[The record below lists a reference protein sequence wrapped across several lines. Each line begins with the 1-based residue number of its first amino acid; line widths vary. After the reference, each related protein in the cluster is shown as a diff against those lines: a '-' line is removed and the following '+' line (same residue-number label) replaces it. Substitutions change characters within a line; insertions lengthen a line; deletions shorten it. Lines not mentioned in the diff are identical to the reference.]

1 MVPKKFFKLFRRF
14 GSVIEVPEF
23 SKLFSINKIHSKLPP
38 YNSLPPGI
46 QENYHIAR
54 FFIWIS
60 IWSLFDKIVT
70 WNLFLIFFFYF
81 CLFPVR
87 IFFIQ
92 GAPFF
97 IGALFLSTNQ
107 IVGIKLFYLNW
118 LWICYLHQNF
128 RCKRTSAMF
137 NNANSFVSSIWKSIW
152 FSRKLILVGK
162 IKYQWPTRSGPDR
175 PIIRLVLGI
184 GNWT

>member
-70 WNLFLIFFFYF
+70 WNLFLIFF
-81 CLFPVR
+81 LFLFISR
-87 IFFIQ
+87 KNIFHPRSAIFHW
-92 GAPFF
+92 
-97 IGALFLSTNQ
+97 GALSLNQSNCRNQ
-107 IVGIKLFYLNW
+107 IILFELIMN
-118 LWICYLHQNF
+118 LLFTSEFSLQKNIRHVQQRQFIC
-128 RCKRTSAMF
+128 
-137 NNANSFVSSIWKSIW
+137 FVELKIN
-152 FSRKLILVGK
+152 LIFQK
-162 IKYQWPTRSGPDR
+162 TDSG
-175 PIIRLVLGI
+175 
-184 GNWT
+184 W